1 MGRMQIA
8 DPLREG
14 SLVRLISRH
23 TDPPGVATFWCE
35 RAGMNLPL
43 PVGSVALVVD
53 AAARSAVGNEII
65 VFMQD
70 GEFYSICRYETL
82 ELQGRQVTR
91 RPLWCEVIDG

>member
-1 MGRMQIA
+1 
-8 DPLREG
+8 
-14 SLVRLISRH
+14 
-23 TDPPGVATFWCE
+23 VATFWCE

-43 PVGSVALVVD
+43 QVGSVALVVD
-53 AAARSAVGNEII
+53 LRAVSAVGNEII